1 MPPKP
6 KRATGYPAEAAAR
19 IRQACLRVA
28 DELGDLMNEV
38 VVIGGMVPQLLI
50 ESQEPVPEQAYI
62 GTLDLDLGLSL
73 AVQGRGGHE
82 PIAARLRERGYG
94 PDKNERGNPSLQ
106 RWRVGAKDGEEVLVD
121 FMTPLA
127 RAPEEA
133 GKVLTLESDFG
144 AVQVPGLDLAFRDH
158 LRVSLSREGAA
169 AGAEKRQITVC
180 GHGAF
185 VVLKALAHRVR
196 NEHKDA
202 YDIYYVLRQLPGG
215 MEAAEARMR
224 PLLDDSHTKEAL
236 RMLGEDFAGPDAIGS
251 RRVAEFLRDGNDDVL
266 QAEASGF
273 VRTLLD
279 RLRGSGPAA

>member
-6 KRATGYPAEAAAR
+6 RRSAGYPPDAAVR

-28 DELGDLMNEV
+28 DVLGDLMSEV

-50 ESQEPVPEQAYI
+50 ESQESVPEQAYI

-73 AVQGRGGHE
+73 AVQDRGGHE

-94 PDKNERGNPSLQ
+94 PDRNERGNPSLQ
-106 RWRVGAKDGEEVLVD
+106 RWRIGPESGEPVLVD

-127 RAPEEA
+127 ASAGEA

-144 AVQVPGLDLAFRDH
+144 AVQVPGLGLAFRDN
-158 LRVSLSREGAA
+158 LRVALSRQGAEEGAP
-169 AGAEKRQITVC
+169 KRRITVC

-185 VVLKALAHRVR
+185 IVLKALAHRVR

-202 YDIYYVLRQLPGG
+202 YDIYYVLRHLPRGS
-215 MEAAEARMR
+215 EETEARIR
-224 PLLDDSHTKEAL
+224 PLLEDPHTVEAL
-236 RMLGEDFAGPDAIGS
+236 RLLAEDFAGPEAIGS
-251 RRVAEFLRDGNDDVL
+251 VRVAEFLRDGNDEVI
-266 QAEASGF
+266 QADASGY
-273 VRTLLD
+273 VRTLLE
-279 RLRGSGPAA
+279 RLRGGGPAA

>member
-1 MPPKP
+1 
-6 KRATGYPAEAAAR
+6 
-19 IRQACLRVA
+19 
-28 DELGDLMNEV
+28 MNEV

-73 AVQGRGGHE
+73 AVQGKGGHE
-82 PIAARLRERGYG
+82 AIAARLRERGYG
-94 PDKNERGNPSLQ
+94 PDRNEKGNPSLQ
-106 RWRVGAKDGEEVLVD
+106 RWKVGPSGGEQVLVD

-127 RAPEEA
+127 RSPEEA
-133 GKVLTLESDFG
+133 GKVLTLDGDFG
-144 AVQVPGLDLAFRDH
+144 AVQIPGLGLAFRDN
-158 LRVSLSREGAA
+158 LSVTLAWEGAA
-169 AGAEKRQITVC
+169 PGSQGQPITVC

-202 YDIYYVLRQLPGG
+202 YDIYYVLRQLPRG
-215 MEAAEARMR
+215 MEEAEARLR
-224 PLLDDSHTKEAL
+224 PLLDDPHAQRAL
-236 RMLGEDFAGPDAIGS
+236 SLLAEDFATPDAIGS
-251 RRVAEFLRDGNDDVL
+251 VRVAEFLRDGNDEIL